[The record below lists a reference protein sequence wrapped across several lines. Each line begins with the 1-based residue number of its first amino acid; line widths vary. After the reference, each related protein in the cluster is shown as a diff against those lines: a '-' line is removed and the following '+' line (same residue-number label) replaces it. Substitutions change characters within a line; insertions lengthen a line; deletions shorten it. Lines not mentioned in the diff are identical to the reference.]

1 MLNNFKK
8 IFNRRTSRVMFF
20 IYLFGSLILLLTINP
35 DFFDVS
41 RNFFTWVGFSMVM
54 MKRRLNDVNID
65 LTRPQFH
72 SKLKMIYLLSKKTYP
87 YKNKFG
93 DPPRF

>member
-35 DFFDVS
+35 DFFLVS